1 MTTTQDILAIQTR
14 DLSIGYQDNRVI
26 NRLFENLNLTLSP
39 GALTCFMGP
48 NGIGKSTLIRTLAGL
63 QKPIA
68 GTVEYIFKG
77 SPPENSNS
85 SISLAK
91 NVSVVLTDRIS
102 TVNMNV
108 YELVSFG
115 RYPYL
120 GWGTRLSE
128 EDKQIIQRSID
139 YVQIHHLRHSRIF
152 ELSDGQLQMAMI
164 ARALAQDTPIVL
176 LDEPTAHLDLN
187 NRLEIM
193 NLLRK
198 LARTMNKAILVATH
212 ELDLALQ
219 TADIIWLAGFDRTIV
234 TGIPEDLVLNG
245 TFDNIFQFKGFDL
258 KTGKIHHEAHRKQT
272 IHIEGSG
279 HNYLWTRNALERCG
293 FSFGGETATHTI
305 IIDSEGATVQWRVD
319 NSHRFNSIQA
329 LIDHLLHQSGN

>member
-1 MTTTQDILAIQTR
+1 MTTAPDTLAIQTR
-14 DLSIGYQDNRVI
+14 ALSIGYKDNRVT
-26 NRLFENLNLTLSP
+26 NLLFENLNLSLSP
-39 GALTCFMGP
+39 GILTCFMGP

-63 QKPIA
+63 QRPLS
-68 GTVEYIFKG
+68 GTVEYVVKDRTQAI
-77 SPPENSNS
+77 SNS
-85 SISLAK
+85 SISLARR
-91 NVSVVLTDRIS
+91 VSVVLTDRLS

-120 GWGTRLSE
+120 GWGTVLSDD
-128 EDKQIIQRSID
+128 DKEIIQRSID
-139 YVQIHHLRHSRIF
+139 HVQIQHLRDTRIF

-198 LARTMNKAILVATH
+198 LARTMNKTILVATH

-219 TADIIWLAGFDRTIV
+219 TADIIWLAGLDRTIV
-234 TGIPEDLVLNG
+234 AGIPEDLVLDG
-245 TFDNIFQFKGFDL
+245 TFDKIFQFKGFDL

-272 IHIEGSG
+272 IQIEGSG

-293 FSFGGETATHTI
+293 FSFGEETATHTI
-305 IIDSEGATVQWRVD
+305 IIHSEGTAVEWRVD
-319 NSHRFNSIQA
+319 NSHRFYSIQA
-329 LIDHLLHQSGN
+329 LIDHLSHHSRN